1 MRIEIDMSEV
11 RTLAADMAQVDSRLT
26 RRVKPVIKR
35 GAQNIKNQ
43 LVEEMRSSRHFR
55 GVAPGISYD
64 LVDDGYTA
72 EIGPTR
78 GKPGSLANIA
88 YFGTSRGGGTVRN
101 PEYALAEE
109 IPGFQ
114 QSLADL
120 AAELALG

>member
-1 MRIEIDMSEV
+1 MRIEIDTSEV
-11 RTLAADMAQVDSRLT
+11 RTFAADMRQVDSRLA
-26 RRVKPVIKR
+26 RHVKPIIKR

-78 GKPGSLANIA
+78 GKPGSLANVA

-114 QSLADL
+114 QALADL

>member
-1 MRIEIDMSEV
+1 MRIDIDMSEV

-26 RRVKPVIKR
+26 RRVKPVIRR

-43 LVEEMRSSRHFR
+43 LVDEMRSSRHFR

-64 LVDDGYTA
+64 LTDDGYTA
-72 EIGPTR
+72 EIGPTK
-78 GKPGSLANIA
+78 GQPGSLANVA

-109 IPGFQ
+109 VPGFQ
-114 QSLADL
+114 QALGDL
-120 AAELALG
+120 AAELTLG